1 MRVRFHGATRTV
13 TGSLHVVETG
23 DTRLYLDC
31 GLYQGRRRDAFE
43 WNRRLPTPAR
53 DVDAVILSHAHL
65 DHCGN
70 LPTLVA
76 QGFRGPIYCTPAT
89 RDLAT
94 LVLRDSAKVQRED
107 VRTVNRRR
115 RRAGEEPVEALYDAH
130 TVDLTV
136 ARFQT
141 VSYGQQFRAG
151 KITAT
156 LHDAGHILGSAF
168 IVLEAGGR
176 RLGFS
181 GDVGRPRSPIVHD
194 PRAMP
199 AVDMLLV
206 ESTYG
211 DRTHKSLEN
220 ASVDLAE
227 IVRTTTARGGRVLIP
242 AFAIGRTQEVLY
254 VLNQQRA
261 AGEIPGHPVYVDSP
275 MATDATKIFRRHK
288 ELFDDDMRRELR
300 RRDPFGF
307 KGLRYLRSV
316 SDSRAVIDS
325 DHPCIVVATS
335 GMVEGGR
342 ILSHLERYLGDDRS
356 TLLFVGFQAEHTLGR
371 RLRDGAKQVRIY
383 GDPYNVSIQVAE
395 AESFSAHGDRT
406 EILAWVKRIPSVGR
420 AFCVHGDEGPATTQA
435 AAMNAAGVA
444 TSVPTVGQVE
454 EV

>member
-211 DRTHKSLEN
+211 DRTHKSLEILPR
-220 ASVDLAE
+220 SCGP
-227 IVRTTTARGGRVLIP
+227 RR
-242 AFAIGRTQEVLY
+242 
-254 VLNQQRA
+254 RA
-261 AGEIPGHPVYVDSP
+261 AG
-275 MATDATKIFRRHK
+275 A
-288 ELFDDDMRRELR
+288 
-300 RRDPFGF
+300 
-307 KGLRYLRSV
+307 
-316 SDSRAVIDS
+316 
-325 DHPCIVVATS
+325 C
-335 GMVEGGR
+335 
-342 ILSHLERYLGDDRS
+342 
-356 TLLFVGFQAEHTLGR
+356 
-371 RLRDGAKQVRIY
+371 
-383 GDPYNVSIQVAE
+383 
-395 AESFSAHGDRT
+395 
-406 EILAWVKRIPSVGR
+406 
-420 AFCVHGDEGPATTQA
+420 
-435 AAMNAAGVA
+435 
-444 TSVPTVGQVE
+444 
-454 EV
+454 